1 MFKIFHLNIGKITLL
16 VAILTWL
23 SLLFVNLTRLFGAM
37 NQMDAGVSEEF
48 TWILQIIFFIM
59 VYLFYNHHINRNGD
73 PGFLNNIWKGTST
86 GLFAVGIALITE
98 FFYYLLGNSRLSD
111 DPLLRNFFY
120 HLNFGFTTVF
130 LISIS
135 LIWRY
140 LILYQKDK
148 NVVQQWQA
156 FEVILLISM
165 FFVFFNQDS
174 FNYSFL
180 FGLFLILI
188 FGIILSVNL
197 KWIPYLTFK
206 EKWKSILY
214 LSIIILSTGY
224 LFFIIVRYSEHNRL
238 PIELTDNIFIL
249 GLFGFVF
256 IYALFSFLVTL
267 FNLPTSSVFEQK
279 LTEAINF
286 QRLSQSIQPGQSE
299 SQVLDILMD
308 SCMSAAYVDAAWLEL
323 HPETDAPH
331 IIHQRFIQDEERIEL
346 EQFLKENRPF
356 KDFLDRNNGKSF
368 EYISG
373 KINHINYK
381 SALIVPIKINKTVL
395 GYIYLVKE
403 VKDGFNKEMI
413 NIIATFVGQAS
424 ISVENH
430 KLLNEAI
437 KNERYKEEL
446 KIAQRVQRSLLPA
459 HLHSN
464 DHFEIAGI
472 SEAADEVGGDYYET
486 YQYTADQFA
495 IIIGD
500 VSGKGTSAAFN
511 MAQMKGVFHSLVQL
525 ELSPSEFLTKANGAL
540 SNCLEKN
547 HFITTTYY
555 LLDTSARSI
564 KFSRAGHCPTLYHCA
579 KTNTS
584 RYLKTE
590 GLGLGILRNSQYE
603 KFVNE
608 NYLEYSAGDI
618 MVMYTDGIVEAKN
631 RENKEFG
638 YENLLN
644 VLQTN
649 PDLCPNEIVNKIISS
664 VYEFIGQTTMP
675 DDDYS
680 ILVIKFLK

>member
-1 MFKIFHLNIGKITLL
+1 MFKIFHLNIGKISLL

-23 SLLFVNLTRLFGAM
+23 SLLFVNLTRLFGAL
-37 NQMDAGVSEEF
+37 NQLDTGVSGEV

-59 VYLFYNHHINRNGD
+59 VYLFYNHNISRNED

-86 GLFAVGIALITE
+86 GLFAVGVALLSE
-98 FFYYLLGNSRLSD
+98 FFYYLLGDSRLSE

-120 HLNFGFTTVF
+120 HVNFGLITVF
-130 LISIS
+130 LISVT
-135 LIWRY
+135 LIWRH
-140 LILYQKDK
+140 LILYQKNK

-165 FFVFFNQDS
+165 FFVFFNPDS

-180 FGLFLILI
+180 FGLFLILV
-188 FGIILSVNL
+188 FGIVLSVNL

-214 LSIIILSTGY
+214 LSIILISTGY
-224 LFFIIVRYSEHNRL
+224 LFFIIVRYSEHPLL
-238 PIELTDNIFIL
+238 PTGLTVNLFIL

-323 HPETDAPH
+323 APNSEDPK
-331 IIHQRFIQDEERIEL
+331 IIHQRFIEDEERAEL
-346 EQFLKENRPF
+346 EDYLKSNKPF
-356 KDFLDRNNGKSF
+356 RDFLDKNSDKSF

-381 SALIVPIKINKTVL
+381 SALIVPIKINKDVL
-395 GYIYLVKE
+395 GYIYLIKE

-430 KLLNEAI
+430 QLLNEAI

-446 KIAQRVQRSLLPA
+446 EIAQRVQRSLLPA
-459 HLHSN
+459 ILHRNES
-464 DHFEIAGI
+464 FQIAGI

-486 YQYTADQFA
+486 YRYTDDKFA

-525 ELSPSEFLTKANGAL
+525 DLSPAEFLTKANGAL

-555 LLDTSARSI
+555 LLDTATRSI
-564 KFSRAGHCPTLYHCA
+564 KFSRAGHCPTLFYCA
-579 KTNTS
+579 NSDTA
-584 RYLKTE
+584 RYLQTE
-590 GLGLGILRNSQYE
+590 GLGLGILRNGQYG
-603 KFVNE
+603 KFVDE
-608 NYLEYSAGDI
+608 NYLEYGAGDI

-631 RENKEFG
+631 KDNKEFG
-638 YENLLN
+638 YDNLLA
-644 VLQTN
+644 VLQQH
-649 PDLCPNEIVNKIISS
+649 PDLSPQEIVNKIISR
-664 VYEFIGQTTMP
+664 VYEFIGQTVMP

>member
-1 MFKIFHLNIGKITLL
+1 MLKIFHLNIGKITLL

-23 SLLFVNLTRLFGAM
+23 ALLFVNLTRLFGAL
-37 NQMDAGVSEEF
+37 NQMESGVSQEV

-59 VYLFYNHHINRNGD
+59 VYLFYNHSINRIED
-73 PGFLNNIWKGTST
+73 SGFLNIIWRGTST
-86 GLFAVGIALITE
+86 GLFAVGISLLIE
-98 FFYYLLGNSRLSD
+98 FFYYLLGDSRLSE

-120 HLNFGFTTVF
+120 HIHFAFITIF
-130 LISIS
+130 LISVS
-135 LIWRY
+135 LIWRH

-165 FFVFFNQDS
+165 FFVFFNQVA

-188 FGIILSVNL
+188 FGIVLSVNL

-214 LSIIILSTGY
+214 LTIILISTGY
-224 LFFIIVRYSEHNRL
+224 LFVTIDKYSGYNAL
-238 PIELTDNIFIL
+238 PVELTVNLFLL

-323 HPETDAPH
+323 DPYGEAK
-331 IIHQRFIQDEERIEL
+331 IIHQRFIEDDERAEL
-346 EQFLKENRPF
+346 ENYLKNNKPF
-356 KDFLDRNNGKSF
+356 KDFLDRDSQKSF
-368 EYISG
+368 EYLSG
-373 KINHINYK
+373 KINHIDYK
-381 SALIVPIKINKTVL
+381 SALIVPIKINKDIL

-430 KLLNEAI
+430 QLLNEAI

-446 KIAQRVQRSLLPA
+446 KIAQRVQRSLLPSI
-459 HLHSN
+459 LHRN
-464 DHFEIAGI
+464 ENFEIAGI

-486 YQYTADQFA
+486 YKYSNDRFA

-525 ELSPSEFLTKANGAL
+525 DLSPVEFLTKANGAL

-555 LLDTSARSI
+555 LLDTASNSI
-564 KFSRAGHCPTLYHCA
+564 KFSRAGHCPTLFYCA
-579 KTNTS
+579 SSNTA
-584 RYLKTE
+584 RYLETE
-590 GLGLGILRNSQYE
+590 GLGLGILRNGQYG
-603 KFVNE
+603 KFVEE
-608 NYLEYSAGDI
+608 NDLRYGAGDV

-631 RENKEFG
+631 KEHKEFG
-638 YENLLN
+638 YDNLLE
-644 VLQTN
+644 VLQN
-649 PDLCPNEIVNKIISS
+649 NHQLAPHEMVNKIIDQ
-664 VYEFIGQTTMP
+664 VNDFIGLAVMP

>member
-23 SLLFVNLTRLFGAM
+23 ALLFVNLTRLFGIL
-37 NQMDAGVSEEF
+37 NQMDSGVSEEV

-59 VYLFYNHHINRNGD
+59 VYLFFNHSINRHED

-86 GLFAVGIALITE
+86 GLFAVGVSLLIE
-98 FFYYLLGNSRLSD
+98 FFYYLLGDSRLSE

-120 HLNFGFTTVF
+120 HVNFGFITIF
-130 LISIS
+130 LISVA
-135 LIWRY
+135 LIWRH

-156 FEVILLISM
+156 FEIILLISM
-165 FFVFFNQDS
+165 FFVLFNQEP

-188 FGIILSVNL
+188 FGIVLSVNL

-214 LSIIILSTGY
+214 LTIILISAGY
-224 LFFIIVRYSEHNRL
+224 LFFTIERYGAYSIL
-238 PIELTDNIFIL
+238 PLGLTANLFIL

-323 HPETDAPH
+323 DPNGEEPK
-331 IIHQRFIQDEERIEL
+331 IIHQRFIEDEERAGL
-346 EQFLKENRPF
+346 EQYLKTNKPF
-356 KDFLDRNNGKSF
+356 KDFLDKDSQKSF
-368 EYISG
+368 EYISS
-373 KINHINYK
+373 KINHIDYK
-381 SALIVPIKINKTVL
+381 SALIIPIKINKDVL

-413 NIIATFVGQAS
+413 NIISTFVGQAS

-446 KIAQRVQRSLLPA
+446 KIAQRVQRSLLPSI
-459 HLHSN
+459 LHRN
-464 DHFEIAGI
+464 DSFEIAGI

-486 YQYTADQFA
+486 YKYTEDRFA

-525 ELSPSEFLTKANGAL
+525 DLSPVEFLTKANGAL

-555 LLDTSARSI
+555 LLDTANNSI
-564 KFSRAGHCPTLYHCA
+564 KFSRAGHCPTLFYCA
-579 KTNTS
+579 KSNTS
-584 RYLKTE
+584 RYLQTE
-590 GLGLGILRNSQYE
+590 GLGLGILRNGHYG
-603 KFVNE
+603 KFVQE
-608 NYLEYSAGDI
+608 NYLQYGAGDV
-618 MVMYTDGIVEAKN
+618 MVMYTDGIVEAKSN
-631 RENKEFG
+631 DNKEFG
-638 YENLLN
+638 YDNLLS
-644 VLQTN
+644 VLQN
-649 PDLCPNEIVNKIISS
+649 NHELAPHEIVKKIIQQ
-664 VYEFIGQTTMP
+664 VNDFIGQAVMP

>member
-1 MFKIFHLNIGKITLL
+1 MLKIFHLNIGKITLL
-16 VAILTWL
+16 VAILSWL
-23 SLLFVNLTRLFGAM
+23 ALLFVDLTRLFGTL
-37 NQMDAGVSEEF
+37 NQLHTDTSEEV
-48 TWILQIIFFIM
+48 TWILQIVFFIM
-59 VYLFYNHHINRNGD
+59 IYLYYNHGLKRNVEA
-73 PGFLNNIWKGTST
+73 GFLETIWRGASI
-86 GLFAVGIALITE
+86 GVFAVGVSLIII
-98 FFYYLLGNSRLSD
+98 FFYYLIGESRLST

-120 HLNFGFTTVF
+120 HINFGFVTVY
-130 LISIS
+130 LVSMA
-135 LIWRY
+135 LIWKH

-180 FGLFLILI
+180 FGLFLILV

-214 LSIIILSTGY
+214 LIIILVSTGH
-224 LFFIIVRYSEHNRL
+224 LFINLISYYDTAVI
-238 PIELTDNIFIL
+238 PISLTENLFIL

-256 IYALFSFLVTL
+256 IYAVFSFLVTL

-299 SQVLDILMD
+299 SQMLNILMD

-323 HPETDAPH
+323 APH
-331 IIHQRFIQDEERIEL
+331 SAESQIVHQRFIIDEDREEVGR
-346 EQFLKENRPF
+346 FLKENKPF
-356 KDFLDRNNGKSF
+356 KDFLDINSGKSF

-373 KINHINYK
+373 KLNHLTYK
-381 SALIVPIKINKTVL
+381 SALIVPIKINKEIL
-395 GYIYLVKE
+395 GYIYLLKE

-413 NIIATFVGQAS
+413 NIITTFVGQAS

-437 KNERYKEEL
+437 QNERYKEEL
-446 KIAQRVQRSLLPA
+446 KIAQRVQRSLLPSI
-459 HLHSN
+459 LHHN
-464 DHFEIAGI
+464 ENFEIAGI

-486 YQYTADQFA
+486 YQYNDHKFA
-495 IIIGD
+495 LIIGD

-525 ELSPSEFLTKANGAL
+525 ELSPREFMIKANGAL
-540 SNCLEKN
+540 GNCLEKN

-555 LLDTSARSI
+555 LLDTSTNSI
-564 KFSRAGHCPTLYHCA
+564 TFSRAGHCPTLFYCA
-579 KTNTS
+579 KSETS
-584 RYLKTE
+584 QFLKTE
-590 GLGLGILRNSQYE
+590 GLGLGILRNLQYE
-603 KFVNE
+603 NFVVE
-608 NYLEYSAGDI
+608 NNIHYGAGDI

-631 RENKEFG
+631 FENKEFG
-638 YENLLN
+638 YDNLIG
-644 VLQTN
+644 VLKKN
-649 PDLCPNEIVNKIISS
+649 HESSPREIVNSILSE
-664 VYEFIGQTTMP
+664 VYHFIGSTIMP

-680 ILVIKFLK
+680 ILVIKFIK